1 MEKPTLLVLAAGM
14 GSRYGGLKQIDPMG
28 PAGET
33 ILDYSIYDAIRGG
46 FAKVVFV
53 IRKEFEESFRD
64 SVGNRFMDRIEV
76 DYAFQ
81 ELEDIPVGFEVP
93 GERRKPWGTAHAVY
107 SARNEISSPFGVI
120 NADDFYGRDAYV
132 QASDFLS
139 GSGAA
144 LPESYCLVGYRLGNT
159 LSDHGG
165 VNRGV
170 TTRTDGGLLRNVEEV
185 TGITRG
191 NEGTVRGVSI
201 DGSQRELSEDTL
213 VSMNFWGFSPL
224 LFTQLEAN
232 LRGFLESCSDTA
244 SEEWHIPTVIG
255 SLLRQ
260 GEASCK
266 VISSEGRWFGVT
278 HREDK
283 PIVMETIRKLVESG
297 VYPCPLWE

>member
-33 ILDYSIYDAIRGG
+33 ILDYSIYDAIQGG
-46 FAKVVFV
+46 FGKVVFV
-53 IRKEFEESFRD
+53 IREEFEDSFRA
-64 SVGNRFMDRIEV
+64 SVGDRFMDRIKV
-76 DYAFQ
+76 AYAFQ
-81 ELEDIPVGFEVP
+81 QLEDIPAGFVVP
-93 GERRKPWGTAHAVY
+93 GDREKPWGTAHAVY
-107 SARNEISSPFGVI
+107 SARHEVSSPFAVI

-132 QASDFLS
+132 QAFAFLS
-139 GSGAA
+139 GAGVATSG
-144 LPESYCLVGYRLGNT
+144 SYCLVGYPLGNT
-159 LSDHGG
+159 LSENGE

-170 TTRTDGGLLRNVEEV
+170 TTHTSDGLLRTVEEV
-185 TGITRG
+185 TGISREE
-191 NEGTVRGVSI
+191 EGCVRGISA
-201 DGSQRELSEDTL
+201 DGSMRELSANTI

-224 LFTQLEAN
+224 LFTQLEVN
-232 LRGFLESCSDTA
+232 FCGFLESCGDA
-244 SEEWHIPTVIG
+244 STEEWHIPTVIG

-266 VISSEGRWFGVT
+266 VLSSKGEWFGVT

-297 VYPCPLWE
+297 EYPSPLCV